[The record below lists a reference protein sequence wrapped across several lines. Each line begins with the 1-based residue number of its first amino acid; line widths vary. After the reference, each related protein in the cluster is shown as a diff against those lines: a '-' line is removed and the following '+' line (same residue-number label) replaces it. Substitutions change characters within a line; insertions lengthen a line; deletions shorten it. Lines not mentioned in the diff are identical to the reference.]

1 LICAITFSK
10 SQFIHYLLSINKM
23 RLKLSTLILVLI
35 FFSIQC
41 FAQTDIE
48 TLVNEGIQYHDNGD
62 YIKAIEIYKK
72 ALELNPKSTLVN
84 YEISFSYLKK
94 GDFSEAIKY
103 ADVVLEQDDDYK
115 LQAYITK
122 GSALDMIGKTNESII
137 LFKEAILKT
146 EGHFLLYY
154 NLDLDYFKINELD
167 LAEGNIIKAIE
178 MNPNHSSSHLML
190 ANINNQKGNSD
201 C

>member
-1 LICAITFSK
+1 
-10 SQFIHYLLSINKM
+10 M

-84 YEISFSYLKK
+84 
-94 GDFSEAIKY
+94 
-103 ADVVLEQDDDYK
+103 
-115 LQAYITK
+115 
-122 GSALDMIGKTNESII
+122 
-137 LFKEAILKT
+137 
-146 EGHFLLYY
+146 
-154 NLDLDYFKINELD
+154 
-167 LAEGNIIKAIE
+167 
-178 MNPNHSSSHLML
+178 
-190 ANINNQKGNSD
+190 
-201 C
+201 